1 MEKVYEE
8 LEEAKSEIDKLK
20 AELRSKSDSVENLKR
35 SLNAQVNQTQEA
47 KLKSEK
53 LDHELLQKA
62 DELTEAKNLNEGL
75 KGKLKEQE
83 SIIKHLRGAND
94 KIRVDC
100 DEKIKQMEDGNRGL
114 VLALEEAND
123 KVEN

>member
-62 DELTEAKNLNEGL
+62 
-75 KGKLKEQE
+75 
-83 SIIKHLRGAND
+83 
-94 KIRVDC
+94 
-100 DEKIKQMEDGNRGL
+100 
-114 VLALEEAND
+114 ND